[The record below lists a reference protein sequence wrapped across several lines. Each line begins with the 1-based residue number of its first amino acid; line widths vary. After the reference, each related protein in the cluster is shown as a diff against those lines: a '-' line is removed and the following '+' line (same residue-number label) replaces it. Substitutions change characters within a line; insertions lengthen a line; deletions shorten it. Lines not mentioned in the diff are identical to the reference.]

1 MLAAIGFGI
10 ILVMMYM
17 ILTEKALPAVCFVF
31 LPIIGAFL
39 AGFSVEEIAE
49 FVKTGVGTT
58 WSNAILFVFS
68 IIFFGVMNDAGLFDK
83 LVDAL
88 LKVAGTNVIMI
99 MVATTVIAIIGHMDG
114 ATASTYL
121 ITIPVMLP
129 IFKRLNLRP
138 TVLLLLVSAATGI
151 MNLVPWGGPTIRAA
165 TAIGVDANGLWID
178 MIPMQVF
185 GIVVSLALAV
195 FFGFV
200 EQKRLATVGVTT
212 AGGSGTL
219 SEMTVNA
226 SSTGGYG
233 ANSDDSLKRPKLL
246 WFNFILTVAVIV
258 LLVVNIFPA
267 YAVFMFGMLIA
278 LMVNYPDIKIQQ
290 QRIQAHAPGCI
301 GLVVTLI
308 GAGVFLGV
316 FSNSGMIE
324 AMTNFLINL
333 LPNALQ
339 QYLHIIVSIL
349 GAPIGMIMGPDPYY
363 YGVLP
368 IIAGTVERFGITPVQ
383 VAHAML
389 IGENVALAVS
399 PCVPTTFL
407 AMGLAGVEL
416 KDHIKFSFKWLWGI
430 SILMM
435 IFAIVTGMI

>member
-10 ILVMMYM
+10 IIVMMYM

-31 LPIIGAFL
+31 LPILGALL
-39 AGFSVEEIAE
+39 AGFSITDIAG

-88 LKVAGTNVIMI
+88 LRVAGANVVMI
-99 MVATTVIAIIGHMDG
+99 MVATAVIAIIGHMDG

-138 TVLLLLVSAATGI
+138 TVLLLLVSAATGV

-165 TAIGVDANGLWID
+165 TAIGVEANDLWVS
-178 MIPMQVF
+178 MIPMQIF
-185 GIVVSLALAV
+185 GVVVTLMLAV
-195 FFGFV
+195 FFGIV
-200 EQKRLATVGVTT
+200 EQRRLTAAGTVIS
-212 AGGSGTL
+212 AGGSL
-219 SEMTVNA
+219 AEMTGNENNG
-226 SSTGGYG
+226 SYG
-233 ANSDDSLKRPKLL
+233 AGDASLKRPKLL
-246 WFNFILTVAVIV
+246 LFNFILTLGVIA
-258 LLVVNIFPA
+258 LLVWNVFPS

-316 FSNSGMIE
+316 FANSGMIE
-324 AMTNFLINL
+324 AMTNFLIAL
-333 LPNALQ
+333 LPAALQ
-339 QYLHIIVSIL
+339 KYLHIIISIL

-368 IIAGTVERFGITPVQ
+368 IIAGTVERFGITATQ

-389 IGENVALAVS
+389 IGENVALAAS

-416 KDHIKFSFKWLWGI
+416 KDHIRFSFKWLWGI

-435 IFAIVTGMI
+435 IFALVIGMF

>member
-10 ILVMMYM
+10 IIVMMYM
-17 ILTEKALPAVCFVF
+17 ILREKALPAVCFVF

-49 FVKTGVGTT
+49 FVKTGIGTT

-83 LVDAL
+83 LVDGL

-138 TVLLLLVSAATGI
+138 TVLLLLVSAATGV

-165 TAIGVDANGLWID
+165 TAIGVDANDLWIA
-178 MIPMQVF
+178 MIPMQIF
-185 GIVVSLALAV
+185 GLVIALALAV

-200 EQKRLATVGVTT
+200 EQKRIAVLGTT
-212 AGGSGTL
+212 GGSGSL
-219 SEMTVNA
+219 SELTVNA
-226 SSTGGYG
+226 SSTGCYG
-233 ANSDDSLKRPKLL
+233 GTADESLKRPKLL
-246 WFNFILTVAVIV
+246 WFNLLLTIAVIV
-258 LLVVNIFPA
+258 LLVVNIFPS
-267 YAVFMFGMLIA
+267 YVVFMFGMLIA
-278 LMVNYPDIKIQQ
+278 LMVNYPDIKVQQ

-324 AMTNFLINL
+324 AMTNFLIAL
-333 LPNALQ
+333 LPESLQ

-435 IFAIVTGMI
+435 VFALVVGMI